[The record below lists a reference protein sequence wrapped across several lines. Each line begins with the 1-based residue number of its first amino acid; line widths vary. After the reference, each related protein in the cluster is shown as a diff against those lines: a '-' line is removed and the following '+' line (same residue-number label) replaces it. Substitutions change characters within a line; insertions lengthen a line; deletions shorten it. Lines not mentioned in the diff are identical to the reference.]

1 MRIAGYHIDVK
12 IVLKGWAKGQ
22 AAAVDPRAP
31 APYKSYLPASVAGD
45 ALDAGLAL
53 ARTYQSNLSCL
64 LGAHSDAER
73 LRGFV
78 FVAFNFAD
86 FGRSDSHHSMLVEDV
101 ELLGN
106 GDLFFS
112 FRKVKGR
119 EAN

>member
-1 MRIAGYHIDVK
+1 
-12 IVLKGWAKGQ
+12 
-22 AAAVDPRAP
+22 
-31 APYKSYLPASVAGD
+31 
-45 ALDAGLAL
+45 
-53 ARTYQSNLSCL
+53 
-64 LGAHSDAER
+64 
-73 LRGFV
+73 V